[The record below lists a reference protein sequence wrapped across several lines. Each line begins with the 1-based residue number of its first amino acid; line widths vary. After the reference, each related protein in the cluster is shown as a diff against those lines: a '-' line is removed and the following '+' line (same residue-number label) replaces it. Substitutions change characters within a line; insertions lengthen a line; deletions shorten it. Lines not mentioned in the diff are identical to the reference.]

1 MQLVSVLISSIRSLF
16 QQEQKDSWHVLQWG
30 VHVGCSV
37 VNQTLILT
45 LFVLIAD
52 LPHFSSL
59 VSVCV
64 ARSQKSRLKQ

>member
-52 LPHFSSL
+52 LPRFPL
-59 VSVCV
+59 
-64 ARSQKSRLKQ
+64 